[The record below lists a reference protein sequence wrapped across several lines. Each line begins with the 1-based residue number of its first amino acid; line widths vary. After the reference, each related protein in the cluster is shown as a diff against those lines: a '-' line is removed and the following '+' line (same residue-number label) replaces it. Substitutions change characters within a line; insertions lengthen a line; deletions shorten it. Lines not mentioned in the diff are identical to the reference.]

1 MPDEPIAQPIETG
14 TPEPVAEPQDAAPSA
29 RAELY
34 KKYYEGMPQ
43 QQAEPVVE
51 DPVAP
56 AAAPESQ
63 PAAPVAQPPELVELI
78 TSLRNEVGELKE
90 RLVATPAQP
99 TPVVEHPAPT
109 DHADQSDWLTYLQQ
123 GKFDEGKRAL
133 QEEIERTVGAR
144 VRQQAVSETLET
156 FRIQQ
161 DATAFINDLR
171 EKNPDVLPL
180 EDLISVR
187 VAQHLERAKAEGKLS
202 SGQDFLNVYK
212 TAVKTEVEEA
222 RKLVHQLRA
231 DGKTEALVTKREV
244 LSATPL
250 TPQAVNSER
259 MSPKPQAPTPETADD
274 YIAKRIKLGWE
285 RKGMTY

>member
-14 TPEPVAEPQDAAPSA
+14 TPEPVAEPQDAAISA

-51 DPVAP
+51 TPV
-56 AAAPESQ
+56 AAAPEPQ

-78 TSLRNEVGELKE
+78 TSLRSEVGELKE
-90 RLVATPAQP
+90 RLNAPSQP
-99 TPVVEHPAPT
+99 PPVVEHPAPT
-109 DHADQSDWLTYLQQ
+109 DPGDQSDWLTYLQQ

-187 VAQHLERAKAEGKLS
+187 VAQHLEKAKSEGKLS
-202 SGQDFLNVYK
+202 NGQDFLNVYK

-259 MSPKPQAPTPETADD
+259 MNPKPQTPTPETVDD

-285 RKGMTY
+285 RKGIAY